1 MPSISK
7 NRSII
12 VFAGFVFIYL
22 LIVLNLYFIQ
32 IIHGMFYQDLKNR
45 QYLITVT
52 TMPARAPIFD
62 RTGASLALN
71 KESLTAFILPRE
83 LESPETLLPFLQHYF
98 PKAYERFEQY
108 KNHHF
113 MYIQRRLSPEQQA
126 AIERANIKDIKFL
139 QEPSR
144 YYPMPSV
151 GQLIGITD
159 IDNKGLFGIE
169 MLFNEQLAGEAT
181 TVALARDARSSKFY
195 FHKETTAPGKK
206 PEPIQLTIDGT
217 LQYLVHHE
225 LQKVVTQWQAKGGS
239 ALVLD
244 PQSGEILA
252 IANVPDFDP
261 NKSDALDMECTNNS
275 AIIDTYELGSVIK
288 TFAALAALEEGVT
301 TPDEII
307 DCKNTRSTY
316 IDGRKINTVYPGGKL
331 TFSQVIE
338 QSNNIGIAQVTKRL
352 GPKIY
357 DHYLRLGFGQKTHI
371 PFPGE
376 QKGFVNHP
384 SQWSKQSLF
393 SLSYGYEIR
402 CSLIQLA
409 RAFCIIARNGQ
420 DIQLQLIRATTKS
433 PIPTTNDTRLYQPE
447 TIEMLKKML
456 EATAKRRRRRASPF
470 DAYRI
475 MSKTGTAN
483 ILIDG
488 EYNPDRNLYTC
499 AGIIES
505 LSRTEHPYQRVIVVL
520 VKEVPRKNMY
530 AATVAAPLFDIIA
543 EKVVI
548 HDKAL

>member
-7 NRSII
+7 NRSLI
-12 VFAGFVFIYL
+12 VFAGFIFVYL

-32 IIHGMFYQDLKNR
+32 IVHGTFYQDLKNR
-45 QYLITVT
+45 QYFITVT

-71 KESLTAFILPRE
+71 KESLAAFILPRE
-83 LESPETLLPFLQHYF
+83 LESPETLLPFLQHHF

-126 AIERANIKDIKFL
+126 AIELANIKDIKFL

-144 YYPMPSV
+144 YYPMPSL

-159 IDNKGLFGIE
+159 IDNKGLFGLE
-169 MLFNEQLAGEAT
+169 MLFNEQLAGEPT
-181 TVALARDARSSKFY
+181 TVTLARDARSSKFY
-195 FHKETTAPGKK
+195 FHKETTMTGRK

-225 LQKVVTQWQAKGGS
+225 LQNAVTQWQAKGGS
-239 ALVLD
+239 AIVLD
-244 PQSGEILA
+244 PQTGEILA
-252 IANVPDFDP
+252 VANVPDFDP
-261 NKSDALDMECTNNS
+261 NKPDSIDMEYANNS

-288 TFAALAALEEGVT
+288 TFAALAALEEGAT

-352 GPKIY
+352 GTKLY

-420 DIQLQLIRATTKS
+420 DIQLHLIHATTLLT
-433 PIPTTNDTRLYQPE
+433 PTVNDTRLYQPE
-447 TIEMLKKML
+447 TIETLKKML
-456 EATAKRRRRRASPF
+456 EAAAKKRRRRASPL

-483 ILIDG
+483 ILVDG

-505 LSRTEHPYQRVIVVL
+505 LSSTKQPYQRVIVVL
-520 VKEVPRKNMY
+520 IKEVPRKNMY